1 MVLSKTSATVTAQ
14 QINDEDG
21 DTEMLKIVF
30 AAIAILSISATTSMA
45 QNAVAKQC
53 AADIKTQCAGV
64 QPGEG
69 RIRACIESHVNDL
82 SAPCQAVLAKAAEL
96 RKVCGDDA
104 KKNCA
109 DVKPGGGRIA
119 ACMKTHLADVSQP
132 CKDAMA
138 QMAAGKN

>member
-1 MVLSKTSATVTAQ
+1 MVLSKTTDKVVGHP
-14 QINDEDG
+14 INDDNG
-21 DTEMLKIVF
+21 DTEMLKSLLATV
-30 AAIAILSISATTSMA
+30 AILSLSATSSMA
-45 QNAVAKQC
+45 QSAVAKQC

-82 SAPCQAVLAKAAEL
+82 SAPCKGVLAKAAEL
-96 RKVCGDDA
+96 RKVCADDA

-119 ACMKTHLADVSQP
+119 ACMKAHLADVSQP

-138 QMAAGKN
+138 QMAAGTN